1 MTPDRLYL
9 DANASAPLLAEARA
23 AILGALE
30 AGGNPSSIHAEGRA
44 ARGLIEDAREAVA
57 ALAGA
62 RARDVIFTSGA
73 TEAAAMALQPME
85 GFGPLLIGAGEHPA
99 VVAGHRFGVD
109 ASKSIALTSAGGLD
123 LAALEAALAQAN
135 GARPLLALQA
145 VNNETGAIQPVAEAA
160 ALVHAAGG
168 LVVTDAVQ
176 GAGRI
181 DCRLEILGADL
192 AFFSAHKIGGPKGVG
207 ALVKRAGLTPAP
219 LVRGGGQERGQRGGT
234 ENVPG
239 IAGFGAAAR
248 GALER
253 RDAEN
258 ARLGVLR
265 DALERGLRAL
275 APDVVIFAADAP
287 RVANTSCFSVPG
299 TDAAMALIALDLKG
313 VAVSSGAA
321 CSSGKV
327 GPSRVLA
334 AMGVPPEL
342 AKGAL
347 RVSFGWWNGAGD
359 VERFLQAFAGVGRRK
374 AG

>member
-23 AILGALE
+23 ALIAALE

-57 ALAGA
+57 ALAGG
-62 RARDVIFTSGA
+62 RARDVVFTSGA
-73 TEAAAMALQPME
+73 TEAAAMALQPMD
-85 GFGPLLIGAGEHPA
+85 GFGRLLIGAGEHPA
-99 VVAGHRFGVD
+99 VVAGHRYAQESVEVV
-109 ASKSIALTSAGGLD
+109 ALTEAGVLD
-123 LAALEAALAQAN
+123 LAALGAALARSDA
-135 GARPLLALQA
+135 ARPLLALQA
-145 VNNETGAIQPVAEAA
+145 VNNETGAIQPLAEAA

-168 LVVTDAVQ
+168 LVVADCVQ

-181 DCRLEILGADL
+181 DCRLETLGADL
-192 AFFSAHKIGGPKGVG
+192 AFYSAHKIGGPKGVG
-207 ALVKRAGLTPAP
+207 ALVKRAGLTSAA
-219 LVRGGGQERGQRGGT
+219 LLRGGGQERGQRGGT

-248 GALER
+248 VALER
-253 RDAEN
+253 RDAEE
-258 ARLGVLR
+258 ARLSPMR
-265 DALERGLRAL
+265 DALERGLKAM
-275 APDVVIFAADAP
+275 APDVVILAESAP
-287 RVANTSCFSVPG
+287 RVANTSCFAVPG
-299 TDAAMALIALDLKG
+299 TDAAMALIALDLAG

-327 GPSRVLA
+327 SASRVLA
-334 AMGVPPEL
+334 AMGVPTEL

-359 VERFLQAFAGVGRRK
+359 VERFLAAFGAVARRR
-374 AG
+374 